1 MFKTTNEN
9 TIKSGHLIG
18 SIQSLKVGHTIQ
30 VVGEIINIFDDTVH
44 IRVGE
49 KVLLF
54 TKDARKTGER
64 IEVGDMIEVNAEV
77 RSVYGDTIHIK
88 IKEKVLSIPLKAS

>member
-9 TIKSGHLIG
+9 IIKSGHLID
-18 SIQSLKVGHTIQ
+18 STQSLKVGHTIQ
-30 VVGEIINIFDDTVH
+30 VIGKIINVFDDTVH

-54 TKDARKTGER
+54 TKDVRKNGER
-64 IEVGDMIEVNAEV
+64 IKVGKMIEVNAEV
-77 RSVYGDTIHIK
+77 KSVYGDTVHIK